1 MHVPAA
7 ADGTDLADISLLA
20 MREGGSSMIGNLKRG
35 SAFAVPSLDLSR
47 LRNLAFGG
55 GTDNPLG
62 REPEVEKMI
71 AELPADGPGALAEL
85 THQVVSIN
93 QTDSFGPEQRARVVL
108 AMDVAAHDRWR
119 QISSDYLAPNRI
131 PAEGREIDWAG
142 SRLLQEIAAEFARAY
157 ALCLGAQGSDN
168 GWVRKNLA
176 LLLLRW
182 MIWVARR
189 LALAHMLHHPNAEL
203 IWEDAHLVY
212 KVARDR
218 HLLDTA
224 QQAFPHDTVATTIKQ
239 EYVRL
244 ILMEISGHDT
254 MGARETELAFR
265 LAGRVSASARLEP
278 QPLAEALYAVV
289 PQGISRPMQVRRL
302 SSAADALFLDTS
314 QCVAKLQGM
323 LARDPGI
330 KPDDPDPLFHRD
342 FTVRESLQMA
352 QRMMDYWGPNPPKRR
367 SQRVA
372 LDAPALIRFGLDNT
386 AEAVTALEQG
396 APMRKEAAALK
407 ARMQAEVAKQ
417 KSQQTRAK
425 AIRDVEAQ
433 VIDASAAG
441 LGVRLPRKEAAHVR
455 LGTLLAVFVEPGP
468 DWVVGA
474 LRRISAEGDMLRF
487 GIRILGRRARLA
499 WFHARSAAQAKV
511 LEHEDRGEKEFAEF
525 YQPGILLDV
534 DFATTEVGEMLVPHG
549 AVKIGQC
556 LEFPFEAGVRHVRL
570 TGMREASKGFNR
582 VAFDVMGVTRYET
595 KEKEEVEA
603 ADPWKFAV

>member
-1 MHVPAA
+1 MPRRG
-7 ADGTDLADISLLA
+7 DGTDLALISLLA
-20 MREGGSSMIGNLKRG
+20 MPRGGVSMIANLKPG
-35 SAFAVPSLDLSR
+35 SMFAAPSLDLSR

-55 GTDNPLG
+55 GADHPLG

-71 AELPADGPGALAEL
+71 AGLPADAPAALAEL

-93 QTDSFGPEQRARVVL
+93 QSDSLGPEQRARMVL
-108 AMDVAAHDRWR
+108 AMDVGAHDRWR
-119 QISSDYLAPNRI
+119 QISSDYFAPNRI

-168 GWVRKNLA
+168 GWIRKNLA

-189 LALAHMLHHPNAEL
+189 LTLAHMMHHPSAEV
-203 IWEDAHLVY
+203 IWKDAHLVY

-218 HLLDTA
+218 QLLDEV
-224 QQAFPHDTVATTIKQ
+224 QRAFPNDTLATTIKQ

-289 PQGISRPMQVRRL
+289 PQGFSRPMQARRL
-302 SSAADALFLDTS
+302 TGAADALFLDTS

-323 LARDPGI
+323 LNRDPGI

-372 LDAPALIRFGLDNT
+372 LNAPALIRFGLDNA
-386 AEAVTALEQG
+386 AEAAATLEQG
-396 APMRKEAAALK
+396 ALIRKEAAAVK
-407 ARMQAEVAKQ
+407 ARMQAEVAEQ
-417 KSQQTRAK
+417 KSKQTRAK

-487 GIRILGRRARLA
+487 GIRILGRRATFA

-525 YQPGILLDV
+525 YQPGLLLDV
-534 DFATTEVGEMLVPHG
+534 DFATTEAGEMLVPHG

-556 LEFPFEAGVRHVRL
+556 LEFPLEAGVQHVRL
-570 TGMREASKGFNR
+570 NAMREASKGFNR
-582 VAFDVMGVTRYET
+582 VAFEVLGRTRYKT
-595 KEKEEVEA
+595 KEKEVIEA